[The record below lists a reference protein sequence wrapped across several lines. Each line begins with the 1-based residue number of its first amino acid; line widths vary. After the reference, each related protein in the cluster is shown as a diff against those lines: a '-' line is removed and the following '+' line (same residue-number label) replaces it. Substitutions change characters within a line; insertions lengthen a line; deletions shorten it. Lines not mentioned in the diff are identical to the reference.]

1 MYNPSSPTCV
11 SDHASFS
18 ACTARRSLP
27 AISVPSPLSTC
38 TTRQFLPA
46 SPTTPAFR
54 MYNSLI
60 PTYGFGF
67 LSLSART
74 TRRFLPASPFPP
86 RFPHVQLANPYL
98 RLRSHHVF
106 RMYNPLIPTCVS
118 DLLLLPAHLKT
129 FSSYFPAK
137 VSNSSPNLALR
148 KNLYS
153 GCDPLF

>member
-27 AISVPSPLSTC
+27 AISVSSHFPHVQIAGSYMRFQP
-38 TTRQFLPA
+38 F
-46 SPTTPAFR
+46 PTFR
-54 MYNSLI
+54 MYNPPI
-60 PTYGFGF
+60 PTCAFSF

-74 TRRFLPASPFPP
+74 TRRFLPASPLPP